1 MVFLL
6 HPSFSIIS
14 KIQFKAIYE
23 KYPSPHFL
31 RIIKFP
37 IHGVNRYREIT
48 LFAQHCILNQQT
60 SWDFFPRAFLLN
72 SSQHNILHQ
81 PGGIWDAAEGSIFG
95 YFLGILALN
104 PLFLYESQT
113 HPYKYLKSCISP
125 SLIKS
130 PEQKETNQWT
140 EDCGRDVKNAEDLAV
155 ALCQPWSTLADC
167 RANQVPT
174 WCLSGA
180 AWPPASQ
187 VMD

>member
-37 IHGVNRYREIT
+37 IHGVNRCREIT

-81 PGGIWDAAEGSIFG
+81 PGGIWDAAEGSIFRYPG
-95 YFLGILALN
+95 LVS
-104 PLFLYESQT
+104 PLFVPKPGTFIQISQVLYFSITNKIPRAEWAKAGDRGLWKRCQECRGF
-113 HPYKYLKSCISP
+113 SCGSVP
-125 SLIKS
+125 TMVNLGSL
-130 PEQKETNQWT
+130 
-140 EDCGRDVKNAEDLAV
+140 
-155 ALCQPWSTLADC
+155 C